1 MNKNIWIQA
10 HVLSGLNKEWEKVLH
25 LGVKKNISKGTVVDS
40 FNPDIFGYLYKGQL
54 SLSSVSWEGKKR
66 VAFYLEDGCICLENK
81 LFHRYSDIYMP
92 EFVATKDCVLYL
104 FPKKLLTSAE
114 FAQEN
119 PELMLSVIRSE
130 AIKTGAL
137 YVQLSEKAAMD
148 SISLIARILMRQ
160 YLKVNKTTFKLG
172 FSQTELSLMLNIHR
186 NTLCRNIRELRE
198 AGIIGKCTK
207 NCLEILDLQ
216 RLEELAQV

>member
-1 MNKNIWIQA
+1 MEKNIWVQA
-10 HVLSGLNKEWEKVLH
+10 HVLSGLNKEWEKFLH
-25 LGVKKNISKGTVVDS
+25 LGVKKNVPKGTVVDS
-40 FNPDIFGYLYKGQL
+40 YNADTFGYLYKGQL
-54 SLSSVSWEGKKR
+54 SLSSVSWEGKTR
-66 VAFYLEDGCICLENK
+66 VVFYLEDGCICLENK
-81 LFHRYSDIYMP
+81 LFHQYSDIYMP

-104 FPKKLLTSAE
+104 FPKELLTSIE
-114 FAQEN
+114 FAKEN
-119 PELMLSVIRSE
+119 PELILSALRSE
-130 AIKTGAL
+130 AIKAGSF
-137 YVQLSEKAAMD
+137 YVQLSEKTAMD

-207 NCLEILDLQ
+207 NCLEIIDLQ
-216 RLEELAQV
+216 RLEELAKV

>member
-25 LGVKKNISKGTVVDS
+25 LGVKKNIPKGTRVDGC
-40 FNPDIFGYLYKGQL
+40 NPDVFGYLYKGQL
-54 SLSSVSWEGKKR
+54 SLTSVSWEGKAR
-66 VAFYLEDGCICLENK
+66 VVFYLENGCICLENK
-81 LFHRYSDIYMP
+81 LFHQYSDIYMP
-92 EFVATKDCVLYL
+92 EFVATTDCILYL
-104 FPKKLLTSAE
+104 FPKELLTSVD
-114 FAQEN
+114 FAREN
-119 PELMLSVIRSE
+119 PELILSVLRSE
-130 AIKTGAL
+130 AIKVGSF

-148 SISLIARILMRQ
+148 SISLIARILLRQ
-160 YLKVNKTTFKLG
+160 YLKANNTTFKLG

-216 RLEELAQV
+216 RLEELAKV